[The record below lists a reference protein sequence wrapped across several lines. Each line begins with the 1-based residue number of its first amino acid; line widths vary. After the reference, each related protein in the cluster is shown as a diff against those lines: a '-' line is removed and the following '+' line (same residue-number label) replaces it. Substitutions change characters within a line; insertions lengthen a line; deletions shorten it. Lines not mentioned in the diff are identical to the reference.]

1 MEGPG
6 YDWHFRHALI
16 LRQGRI
22 YAAGIEKFRH
32 GAKRVVLLG
41 DETASEKASEW
52 PDAQVFDM
60 GFKGDRTENVLWR
73 LEQRPIAGYR
83 PHVVVVSVGRNN
95 AGINSAEEIAA
106 AKKQIVAEVRQQAPD
121 AEIIVEE

>member
-1 MEGPG
+1 
-6 YDWHFRHALI
+6 L
-16 LRQGRI
+16 
-22 YAAGIEKFRH
+22 
-32 GAKRVVLLG
+32 
-41 DETASEKASEW
+41 
-52 PDAQVFDM
+52 
-60 GFKGDRTENVLWR
+60 
-73 LEQRPIAGYR
+73 